1 MTGTTPATGPPGAAD
16 AVVWHDVECGGYA
29 EDLPLW
35 RELAAAAGGP
45 VLDVGA
51 GTGRVTLDLARRG
64 VPVCALDVDPVL
76 LAALRARAGAA
87 PVDTVVAD
95 ARAFALDG
103 RGFALAVAP
112 MQTVQLLGGPDG
124 RAGFLRCVRRAVR
137 PGALV
142 VCALANVVE
151 GYDAE
156 DFDVPHPD
164 MREVDGVVFAS
175 RPTAVRDSGDAF
187 VLERVRERVAPDG
200 TRTVTKDVIRL
211 DRVPGV
217 QLEREARALGFAV
230 EPRRSIAPTD
240 DHVGSEVVVLR
251 A

>member
-1 MTGTTPATGPPGAAD
+1 VSAD
-16 AVVWHDVECGGYA
+16 AVIWHDVECGGYA

-76 LAALRARAGAA
+76 LAALRARAGDL
-87 PVDTVVAD
+87 PVETVAAD
-95 ARAFALDG
+95 ARAFDLDG

-112 MQTVQLLGGPDG
+112 MQTVQLLGGAPE
-124 RAGFLRCVRRAVR
+124 RAAFLRCARRAVR

-164 MREVDGVVFAS
+164 MREVGGVVYAS
-175 RPTAVRDSGDAF
+175 RPTAVRDRGDAF
-187 VLERVRERVAPDG
+187 VLERVRERVAADG
-200 TRTVTKDVIRL
+200 ERTVTDDVIRL
-211 DRVPGV
+211 DRVPAGL
-217 QLEREARALGFAV
+217 LEREARALGLGV
-230 EPRRSIAPTD
+230 LPRRRIAATE